1 MVIFRSVTHVRE
13 KRRNSVRVYMGWHQ
27 RWRMRQPA
35 LLSMLRSSAHGL
47 LRPLSAIK
55 ARNSRLIST
64 HVHENSPNLFVLNL
78 RERYTCLHQLI
89 HVNAVLHKYELV

>member
-35 LLSMLRSSAHGL
+35 LLSMLRSSAQWAAPPAECHQGKKL
-47 LRPLSAIK
+47 Q
-55 ARNSRLIST
+55 T
-64 HVHENSPNLFVLNL
+64 DF
-78 RERYTCLHQLI
+78 YTRTRKLPKSI
-89 HVNAVLHKYELV
+89 RA